1 MKNILANDRLPA
13 ASVRWEDA
21 DGRLHV
27 DRSAVTRVQVAPY
40 YGNEVPGWEE
50 RGLDPAK
57 IYKAYRPAS
66 ELQDPDTVA
75 SLIGIPI
82 QLDHHPDYPD
92 APAMHTRVGS
102 TGDNAKFEAPYLVV
116 SLHIQNAD
124 AIRRIKDGS
133 MRELSL
139 SYHYSPDFTPGTT
152 PEGEAYDF
160 VMRRIRAQHLA
171 LVESGR
177 AGDKCRVDDHALT
190 EGVRMNDETNAP
202 EGVKHEAGHEAAEVA
217 AAEAIAEKAEEIR
230 KLHEVAEDEADA
242 AAAVEAQLKDLGFA
256 DEDIAIIRAA
266 YQAPA
271 QDEDACDEDEQPAAD
286 EGEEQPAA
294 DEDEACDEGE
304 EETPAQDEGEDIA
317 EALKAA
323 GLDGEDPEK
332 QKALGEALKALL
344 AKRAAPETTAQD
356 TARRVVRMLEAKQ
369 TAAEETAR
377 SLGKVRTTAFDS
389 AGAIYLA
396 ALKAEGVPTK
406 GMTKASARA
415 AYRAFIAGAGKASR
429 TVKAANDA
437 APKAGAMDRLFA
449 RVTVH

>member
-1 MKNILANDRLPA
+1 MTDILANDRLPA
-13 ASVRWEDA
+13 ASVRWEDD

-50 RGLDPAK
+50 RGLDPTK
-57 IYKAYRPAS
+57 IYRAYRPES
-66 ELQDPDTVA
+66 ELQDPDTIA

-102 TGDNAKFEAPYLVV
+102 TGDAARYEAPYLIV

-139 SYHYSPDFTPGTT
+139 SYHYCPDFTPGTT
-152 PEGEAYDF
+152 PDGQQYDF

-177 AGDKCRVDDHALT
+177 AGEQCRVDDHALT
-190 EGVRMNDETNAP
+190 KGVHMNDETNAP
-202 EGVKHEAGHEAAEVA
+202 EGVKHEADHEAKEVA
-217 AAEAIAEKAEEIR
+217 AAEAIAEKADEIR
-230 KLHEVAEDEADA
+230 KLHEVAEDEDDA
-242 AAAVEAQLKDLGFA
+242 AAAVEAQLKDQGFT

-271 QDEDACDEDEQPAAD
+271 QDEDACDEGEEQPAAGEGEAADEEEACD
-286 EGEEQPAA
+286 EGEEQPA
-294 DEDEACDEGE
+294 EDEGE
-304 EETPAQDEGEDIA
+304 EIA

-323 GLDGEDPEK
+323 GLNAEDPAQ

-344 AKRAAPETTAQD
+344 AKRSADHQEVAQD
-356 TARRVVRMLEAKQ
+356 TARRVVKMLEAKQ
-369 TAAEETAR
+369 TAAEETVR
-377 SLGKVRTTAFDS
+377 SLGKIRTAAFDS

-406 GMTKASARA
+406 GMSKSAARS
-415 AYRAFIAGAGKASR
+415 AYCAFMAGKKKAVRATQTADDSA
-429 TVKAANDA
+429 VKTDA
-437 APKAGAMDRLFA
+437 MSRLFS